1 MCSTRGDTQSMHS
14 QFFATHSFP
23 FKDFIR
29 NLHISM
35 PITTPSHFNAHF
47 HQTLG
52 PLPTRI
58 LKASEPHDHSFQF
71 TTRWQSQLPLRRHL
85 RRPGRYR
92 PHQYMQQSLLGR
104 GRAKKTLICK
114 KFSDSPLWIILLS
127 RAVPR
132 ALLVLA
138 CVGSFLFLR
147 FPPLFLQ
154 ISLIVRM
161 CVGAFFLQA
170 LFNN

>member
-114 KFSDSPLWIILLS
+114 KISDSPLWIYFAFSCCAACFVGPGLRGVVPFLAFPSAFSSDFVNCAHVCGRILLAS
-127 RAVPR
+127 II
-132 ALLVLA
+132 
-138 CVGSFLFLR
+138 
-147 FPPLFLQ
+147 Q
-154 ISLIVRM
+154 
-161 CVGAFFLQA
+161 
-170 LFNN
+170 